1 VNVTRGTGAP
11 LQAYR
16 NEQLADPEVT
26 AAYEAVS
33 DAYRIARAIL
43 EARVQSKLTQEALAA
58 RMGTTQSV
66 IARLESGRTMPST
79 WTLVRLAEATGTA
92 FCPQFIA
99 K

>member
-1 VNVTRGTGAP
+1 LTRGTGSP

-16 NEQLADPEVT
+16 NEQRAVPEVT
-26 AAYEAVS
+26 AASEALS

-43 EARVQSKLTQEALAA
+43 EARVHSKLTQEALAA
-58 RMGTTQSV
+58 RMGTTPSV
-66 IARLESGRTMPST
+66 IARLERGRIMPST
-79 WTLVRLAEATGTA
+79 RTLVRLAEAIGTA